1 MRNLFSTVIAVA
13 GLMIVGAPLAA
24 QAQGPTRVGYI
35 DTRRVIQ
42 EAPGATDARNTL
54 ERELQGFQQQMQAM
68 EDSLTTVMSDYQQR
82 SLVMSAE
89 AKQRQEQQIMQM
101 RQNFQTRAESMQQ
114 QAGRRQ
120 QELMEPI
127 MTRIEQVI
135 GEVRQAEGFAIVF
148 DLASEAIVSADP
160 ALDLTTRVIERLRAA
175 GPAASSR

>member
-1 MRNLFSTVIAVA
+1 MRNLFSTMMAVA
-13 GLMIVGAPLAA
+13 GLMIVTAPLAA
-24 QAQGPTRVGYI
+24 QAPTRVGYI
-35 DTRRVIQ
+35 DTRRVLQ

-68 EDSLTTVMSDYQQR
+68 EDSLQTMMADYQQR

-89 AKQRQEQQIMQM
+89 ARQRQEQQIVQR
-101 RQNFQTRAESMQQ
+101 RQSFQERAETLQQ

-127 MTRIEQVI
+127 MARVEQII

-148 DLASEAIVSADP
+148 DVASDAIVSADP

-175 GPAASSR
+175 GPAAARR